1 MELFKMC
8 SKRVFINRYC
18 TTKIFFYKD
27 VCSKQVGVYFLVY
40 SSLISIVRL
49 MLEYKKCVFKAS
61 GNLLFSLLS
70 YFVHESIRNFCF
82 LIIIRNYFVWK
93 NLFFSDE
100 RDVELYLTLVFRKF
114 AKQAKSALIPCY
126 ENFFILRL
134 ISSHP
139 GVWNFF
145 YFTLKFNFKKFLF
158 FRLCKFPSEIS
169 ETFF

>member
-1 MELFKMC
+1 MYNENFLLQKCVFKASWSLLF
-8 SKRVFINRYC
+8 SLSIINQYC
-18 TTKIFFYKD
+18 T
-27 VCSKQVGVYFLVY
+27 SN
-40 SSLISIVRL
+40 VRIQ
-49 MLEYKKCVFKAS
+49 KCVFKAS

-114 AKQAKSALIPCY
+114 AKQAKSALITCN

-145 YFTLKFNFKKFLF
+145 YFTLKFNFNCFIF
-158 FRLCKFPSEIS
+158 
-169 ETFF
+169 